1 MHPYLPFAAL
11 PIAVT
16 AAWFAASH
24 WSSGE
29 PGRYHIPPVA
39 QIENPSVPADKRIES
54 VVKPDI
60 RVAAFL
66 PHVPPKPPAPA
77 PALILHSVMT
87 GTDVHLATI
96 NGQLVREGDR
106 ILGYRVNRITADG
119 VDLSKGG
126 KTRRLPMRSLHE
138 LPPPKRRGTDPVK
151 RNAAVGNNK
160 DELNQHFWATFDS
173 SQPEL

>member
-16 AAWFAASH
+16 AAWFAASL
-24 WSSGE
+24 WTSGE
-29 PGRYHIPPVA
+29 PGRYRVPPVA
-39 QIENPSVPADKRIES
+39 QIENPSVPADERTES

-87 GTDVHLATI
+87 GSEVHLATI
-96 NGQLVREGDR
+96 NGRVVREGDR
-106 ILGYRVNRITADG
+106 IQGYLVNRITADG
-119 VDLSKGG
+119 VDLTRGG
-126 KTRRLPMRSLHE
+126 KTRRLPMRPLHE
-138 LPPPKRRGTDPVK
+138 LPPPTRPGTDPVQK
-151 RNAAVGNNK
+151 NVAVGNNK
-160 DELNQHFWATFDS
+160 DDLNQHFWATFDS

>member
-16 AAWFAASH
+16 AAWFAASN
-24 WSSGE
+24 WSSSE
-29 PGRYHIPPVA
+29 PGRYRVPPVA
-39 QIENPSVPADKRIES
+39 QIENPSVPGDERAES
-54 VVKPDI
+54 AAKPDI

-96 NGQLVREGDR
+96 NGQVVREGDR
-106 ILGYRVNRITADG
+106 VAGYRVNRITADG
-119 VDLSKGG
+119 VDLAKGG
-126 KTRRLPMRSLHE
+126 KTRRLPMRPLHE
-138 LPPPKRRGTDPVK
+138 LPAPKRPGTDPAQQK
-151 RNAAVGNNK
+151 AALSQDNDG
-160 DELNQHFWATFDS
+160 LTQHFWATFDS
-173 SQPEL
+173 SQSDL